1 MSMVRPLCTSCRL
14 SCLLPLWRRGAG
26 HLIEQVS
33 LMEKVLVFALI
44 VEIMANGVVS
54 DKNEYGVWRDVN
66 DCVYFARALS
76 LQFRDVRDFDIPI
89 KAYCVPKFVDEDVEI
104 F

>member
-1 MSMVRPLCTSCRL
+1 
-14 SCLLPLWRRGAG
+14 
-26 HLIEQVS
+26 
-33 LMEKVLVFALI
+33 MEKVLVFALI
-44 VEIMANGVVS
+44 VEIMADDAVT
-54 DKNEYGVWRDVN
+54 DKDAVADKDAVTDKSEYGVWRDVN

>member
-1 MSMVRPLCTSCRL
+1 
-14 SCLLPLWRRGAG
+14 
-26 HLIEQVS
+26 
-33 LMEKVLVFALI
+33 MEKVLVFALI

-54 DKNEYGVWRDVN
+54 DKSEYGVWRDVN

>member
-1 MSMVRPLCTSCRL
+1 
-14 SCLLPLWRRGAG
+14 
-26 HLIEQVS
+26 
-33 LMEKVLVFALI
+33 MEKVLVFALI
-44 VEIMANGVVS
+44 VEIMANGAVT
-54 DKNEYGVWRDVN
+54 DKDAVTDKSEYGFWRDVN

-76 LQFRDVRDFDIPI
+76 LQFQDVRDFDIPI

>member
-1 MSMVRPLCTSCRL
+1 
-14 SCLLPLWRRGAG
+14 
-26 HLIEQVS
+26 
-33 LMEKVLVFALI
+33 MEKVLVFALI

-89 KAYCVPKFVDEDVEI
+89 KAYCIPKFVDEDVEI

>member
-1 MSMVRPLCTSCRL
+1 
-14 SCLLPLWRRGAG
+14 
-26 HLIEQVS
+26 
-33 LMEKVLVFALI
+33 MEKVLVFALI

-54 DKNEYGVWRDVN
+54 DKSGYGVWRDVN

>member
-1 MSMVRPLCTSCRL
+1 
-14 SCLLPLWRRGAG
+14 
-26 HLIEQVS
+26 
-33 LMEKVLVFALI
+33 MEKVLVFALI

-54 DKNEYGVWRDVN
+54 DKSEYGVWRDVN

-76 LQFRDVRDFDIPI
+76 LQFQDVQDFDIPI

>member
-1 MSMVRPLCTSCRL
+1 
-14 SCLLPLWRRGAG
+14 
-26 HLIEQVS
+26 
-33 LMEKVLVFALI
+33 MEKVLVFALI

>member
-1 MSMVRPLCTSCRL
+1 
-14 SCLLPLWRRGAG
+14 
-26 HLIEQVS
+26 
-33 LMEKVLVFALI
+33 MEKVLVFALI

-54 DKNEYGVWRDVN
+54 DKSEYCVWRDVN

>member
-1 MSMVRPLCTSCRL
+1 
-14 SCLLPLWRRGAG
+14 
-26 HLIEQVS
+26 
-33 LMEKVLVFALI
+33 MEKVLVFALI
-44 VEIMANGVVS
+44 VEIMTNGVVS